1 MTSPS
6 SAGAEVDE
14 LRTLVRSAKVK
25 LCWSAPR
32 ARTPHFLWI
41 AMSRIFSE
49 LRQWSLAAK
58 GNSGQ
63 AAQAWG
69 ARTALR
75 SGSKMERRCG
85 VECCL

>member
-32 ARTPHFLWI
+32 ARTPPLPLDRDVTNLLRTQTMEFGGQRQLGPSRASMGRKDGAAVGQQNGA
-41 AMSRIFSE
+41 AM
-49 LRQWSLAAK
+49 
-58 GNSGQ
+58 
-63 AAQAWG
+63 
-69 ARTALR
+69 
-75 SGSKMERRCG
+75 RR
-85 VECCL
+85 